1 MKLRLGGLQAL
12 IDKAKQPVIIGRN
25 YALIA
30 YSVQREMPKDY
41 EIVIGSGARAAR
53 FHMPT
58 VHRVEV
64 SIPFSGALYDTL
76 SEWMWSRE
84 RATVTLHPVDYSTSF
99 LMTDAV
105 VEQMHTESHFDDSML
120 KATINLTMLH
130 STWSFTIS

>member
-30 YSVQREMPKDY
+30 YSVQREIPNDY

-64 SIPFSGALYDTL
+64 SIPFSGAMYDTL
-76 SEWMWSRE
+76 SEWMWSQE
-84 RATVTLHPVDYSTSF
+84 RATVVLQPVDYSTSF
-99 LMTDAV
+99 LVTGAMI
-105 VEQMHTESHFDDSML
+105 EQIHTESQFDDSLL
-120 KATINLTMLH
+120 KASINLTMVY
-130 STWSFTIS
+130 STWSFTQ